1 MKSPFKEKKEG
12 DRMKSILFIFC
23 TLVAGLLTFSL
34 NDSNPFRSV
43 PEAHAAAKPSPSPL
57 MTTEQEVKGFF
68 DQYIERYNKKDTDGF
83 LWLFSLKAKQNQQDG
98 LPEIRKIYSD
108 YFSQMISLQNSFE
121 DMKIEIYQNAAEVK
135 ARYSVNQVLKNG
147 GEKRVL
153 KGSARWVLIKEGGM
167 LKILSFD
174 YRHDRH
180 EKTP

>member
-1 MKSPFKEKKEG
+1 MKNPFKEKKEG
-12 DRMKSILFIFC
+12 DRMKLILFILC
-23 TLVAGLLTFSL
+23 ILAAGLLPFSL
-34 NDSNPFRSV
+34 TDSNPFRSV
-43 PEAHAAAKPSPSPL
+43 PEAHSAAKPSSSPL
-57 MTTEQEVKGFF
+57 MATEQEVRGFF
-68 DQYIERYNKKDTDGF
+68 DQYIERYNRKDTDGF
-83 LWLFSLKAKQNQQDG
+83 LWLFSLKARQNQQDG

-108 YFSQMISLQNSFE
+108 YFNQMLSLQNSFE

-147 GEKRVL
+147 KEKRVL

-174 YRHDRH
+174 YRH

>member
-1 MKSPFKEKKEG
+1 
-12 DRMKSILFIFC
+12 MKSILFIFC

-57 MTTEQEVKGFF
+57 MATEQEVKGFF
-68 DQYIERYNKKDTDGF
+68 DQYIERYNKKDTEGF

-174 YRHDRH
+174 YRHIDMRRLL
-180 EKTP
+180 KGGGRQQK